1 MDPVSVLVVDNH
13 PAFLDAVTRFLREE
27 CRGEVV
33 VVGTA
38 SGGQEALAQARR
50 LQPQVILLD
59 LRMPGLSGLK
69 AIPLLRGAL
78 PEAGIIALTLLDT
91 DAHRQAALASGAD
104 DFVSKSS
111 IDTDLLPAIRRVARP
126 GRGPNSPNS

>member
-1 MDPVSVLVVDNH
+1 MDPVSVLVVDSH
-13 PAFLDAVTRFLREE
+13 PAVLDAVTRFLREG
-27 CRGEVV
+27 CQGEVI
-33 VVGTA
+33 VVGVA
-38 SGGQEALAQARR
+38 RDGQEALAQAGR

-59 LRMPGLSGLK
+59 PRLPGLPGLK

-78 PEAGIIALTLLDT
+78 PGAGIIVLTLMDT

-111 IDTDLLPAIRRVARP
+111 IDTDLLPAIRRAARS
-126 GRGPNSPNS
+126 GRGPR